1 MIVLQ
6 PKVDPAGGRV
16 AGAEALVRWKHPEK
30 GMIPPGQFI
39 PILENSGQI
48 VQLDEF
54 VFEQV
59 CALLKRWQE
68 DGIAPLPISVNL
80 SRHHFKNRN
89 FLGRLRSIADH
100 YEVDPGWIE
109 LEITESIFFDESS
122 IERVKTIVHQI
133 HQSGFTCSLDDF
145 GSGYSS
151 LGLLKEFE
159 IDAIKLDRIF
169 FSATLDPRS
178 QVVIEGIVALAKNLK
193 LTIVAEGVESSEQAD
208 FLRRIGCDLIQG
220 YYYSPPLMPPAFAEL
235 RRKRNQK
242 FES

>member
-1 MIVLQ
+1 MGSIPVGLS
-6 PKVDPAGGRV
+6 
-16 AGAEALVRWKHPEK
+16 WK
-30 GMIPPGQFI
+30 
-39 PILENSGQI
+39 L
-48 VQLDEF
+48 
-54 VFEQV
+54 
-59 CALLKRWQE
+59 R
-68 DGIAPLPISVNL
+68 
-80 SRHHFKNRN
+80 NR
-89 FLGRLRSIADH
+89 
-100 YEVDPGWIE
+100 
-109 LEITESIFFDESS
+109 SS

-169 FSATLDPRS
+169 FPATLDPRS

-193 LTIVAEGVESSEQAD
+193 LTIVAEGVESGEQAD

-220 YYYSPPLMPPAFAEL
+220 YYYSPPLMPTAFAEL
-235 RRKRNQK
+235 RCKQNQE